1 MIYIFI
7 QNLNDLIEEL
17 EQEKSISIYHS
28 KDYFLETLKI
38 LQKDYLKEK
47 KKFYLIVIFGMNI
60 LKKYVFF
67 VKKK

>member
-17 EQEKSISIYHS
+17 EQEQSISIYHS

-47 KKFYLIVIFGMNI
+47 KRGFI
-60 LKKYVFF
+60 
-67 VKKK
+67 